1 MAFLRENRAEVL
13 SFLGALLSTGRKVSQ
28 KPGGG
33 SLLACAA
40 LPGMLI
46 RKLWKLVLL
55 PFALEGPSGPGGW
68 APLPEC
74 TPGSC
79 EALPRGSPSA
89 RVPRPGCPGPS
100 RPVSRLMHELGMPT
114 CCPPAGA
121 GAGAGAGPSCLLPLS
136 SLLIFGILGSSEMSV
151 LLGAGLGACPS
162 PALLEGKLPFE
173 VLDANLK
180 GKACLLSPLN
190 WGLSRRLEPGL
201 LTFDAF

>member
-1 MAFLRENRAEVL
+1 MVFLRENKDEAL

-33 SLLACAA
+33 SLLVCAA

-46 RKLWKLVLL
+46 RKLWKPVPL
-55 PFALEGPSGPGGW
+55 PFALEDPSGPGGW
-68 APLPEC
+68 VPLPEC

-100 RPVSRLMHELGMPT
+100 RPVSRLMHELGMLT

-121 GAGAGAGPSCLLPLS
+121 GAGAGPSRLLPPS

-151 LLGAGLGACPS
+151 LLGAGLVACPS
-162 PALLEGKLPFE
+162 PALLDGKLPFE
-173 VLDANLK
+173 VLDANLR

-190 WGLSRRLEPGL
+190 WGLSCCLELGL
-201 LTFDAF
+201 VAFDAL